1 MISAAF
7 YHALSGPEKWRKGN
21 GLRPR
26 GGGGGAV
33 SSLHNLPH
41 LWGRGTAIAV
51 EGVLAKVT
59 LTVLNQYPQ
68 PRCGHP
74 PTHEGKATHCILSRL
89 RLLTN
94 PVRLPPQ
101 RGGVS

>member
-51 EGVLAKVT
+51 EGVLAKAA
-59 LTVLNQYPQ
+59 LTVYHQYPQ
-68 PRCGHP
+68 PLRGHP
-74 PTHEGKATHCILSRL
+74 PTRGKRL
-89 RLLTN
+89 TAFSVACGSLRTPFACHPN
-94 PVRLPPQ
+94 
-101 RGGVS
+101 GVGLAD